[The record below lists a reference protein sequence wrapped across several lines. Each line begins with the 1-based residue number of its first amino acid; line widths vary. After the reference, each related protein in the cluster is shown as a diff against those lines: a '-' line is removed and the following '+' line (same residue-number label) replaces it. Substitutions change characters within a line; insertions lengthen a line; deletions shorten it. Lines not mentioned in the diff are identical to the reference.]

1 MGNGYRKRLW
11 SFKGGTDMSDL
22 LFTVENNI
30 AKITLNRPDRL
41 NAFSEE
47 MIELWI
53 ETLET
58 IRDSDEIR
66 VVLVTGN
73 GKGFC
78 AGGDIKEM
86 IAGNGFYKSENDIV
100 STGLARKNSLWKKVQ
115 RIPLLLQEIDQ
126 PVIAQLHGIA
136 FGAGLDMALMCDIRI
151 AEEGTKLS
159 ESYVNIGLVPGD
171 GAAYF
176 LPKLVGIDKA
186 LDMLWTGKVIEADE
200 AKENGLVTFVVPKGE
215 VESFTAEYLQKIVN
229 GPQQAIR
236 LTKRA
241 VYQSKDMSLRSSLDM
256 ISSSMGLVTELKDY
270 QKGVQAVTEKRKP
283 TFK

>member
-1 MGNGYRKRLW
+1 
-11 SFKGGTDMSDL
+11 MSDL
-22 LFTVENNI
+22 IFKVEDHI
-30 AKITLNRPDRL
+30 ATITLNRPDRL

-47 MIELWI
+47 MIHLWI
-53 ETLET
+53 EALET
-58 IRDSDEIR
+58 VRDSEQIR
-66 VVLVTGN
+66 AVLIKGN

-86 IAGNGFYKSENDIV
+86 IAGNGFYKSEEDLT

-115 RIPLLLQEIDQ
+115 RIPLLLEEIDQ
-126 PVIAQLHGIA
+126 PVIAQMHGAA

-151 AEEGTKLS
+151 ASEEIRLS
-159 ESYVNIGLVPGD
+159 ESYVNVGLVPGD

-176 LPKLVGIDKA
+176 LPRLVGKDRA
-186 LDMLWTGKVIEADE
+186 LDMLWTGKVIEAEE
-200 AKENGLVTFVVPKGE
+200 AKEMGLVTFVVPQDE
-215 VESFTAEYLQKIVN
+215 VENFTDNYLQKIVN

-241 VYQSKDMSLRSSLDM
+241 VYQSENMSLRSSLDM
-256 ISSSMGLVTELKDY
+256 ISSSMGLVTELEDY
-270 QKGVQAVTEKRKP
+270 QQGVQAIVEKRKA